1 MDRLR
6 KLIPLLA
13 LAGLPGHAPAAAP
26 LPSHTLDNGTVRAV
40 VTEAIGG
47 RLLSFSLA
55 GQPNFLRLEPAA
67 GDPAAPVDAGTGN
80 VGWLGHEIWA
90 GPQKQWWT
98 HQDLNP
104 ARKAAQANWPP
115 DPWLSLAKYTLDA
128 AGATDIRL
136 TGPASPVNGL
146 QLTKRYA
153 LVPGKPNSLRL
164 DVSAANR
171 RAGDVAWDIWFNT
184 RVHAGTRVYVPVATA
199 DDIHIDTQA
208 SVDGFAPPR
217 EVLYNGLFSLELPA
231 PGQPARRGKVFVQPA
246 AGWMAGFYGRQAFIV
261 QFAHQPRSAIHP
273 DQGQIELYQE
283 VHPGQPERG
292 LLEME
297 VHAPYTRLAP
307 GRRMDA
313 SETWTLLPYG
323 GPDTPD
329 GHAAFLRTHARTL
342 GLGGLDGLDSQEIDT
357 RAAKAGAKQ
366 YPSATVAISSST
378 SANQK

>member
-6 KLIPLLA
+6 KMLPLL
-13 LAGLPGHAPAAAP
+13 LLTGLSGRAQAAP

-55 GQPNFLRLEPAA
+55 GQPSFLRLDEAA
-67 GDPAAPVDAGTGN
+67 GDPAAPVDADTGN

-104 ARKAAQANWPP
+104 ARKAAKANWPP
-115 DPWLSLAKYTLDA
+115 DPWLSLAKYRLDA
-128 AGATDIRL
+128 ADATQVAL

-146 QLTKRYA
+146 QLAKRYS
-153 LVPGKPNSLRL
+153 LVPGKPNSLRV
-164 DVSAANR
+164 DVGATNR
-171 RAGDVAWDIWFNT
+171 RAEAVAWDIWFNT
-184 RVHAGTRVYVPVATA
+184 RVHAGTRVYVPVAAAA
-199 DDIHIDTQA
+199 DVRIEPQLPPE
-208 SVDGFAPPR
+208 GFAPPR
-217 EVLYNGLFSLELPA
+217 QVLYKRLLSLELPA

-246 AGWMAGFYGRQAFIV
+246 AGWMAGFHGRQAFIV
-261 QFAHQPRSAIHP
+261 QFKHQPRGAIHP
-273 DQGQIELYQE
+273 DQGQVELYQE
-283 VHPGQPERG
+283 VHPGQPGRG
-292 LLEME
+292 VLEME
-297 VHAPYTRLAP
+297 VHAPYTQLAP
-307 GRRMDA
+307 GRRMEA

-329 GHAAFLRTHARTL
+329 AHAAFLRAHAPEL
-342 GLGGLDGLDSQEIDT
+342 GLDGLQGQEIDAK
-357 RAAKAGAKQ
+357 AAKTGVRQ
-366 YPSATVAISSST
+366 YPSATVAKSSST